1 MELLLIL
8 LQIITYSTFQ
18 CDSVFDM
25 RLLLSL
31 NYYKVFYRQ
40 SIEKYLKE
48 NFSERVNKINPED
61 KKNYVRML
69 FAILYHHYNS
79 DLMRMVSSSK
89 RQLENIFSTGCF
101 SGYSG

>member
-1 MELLLIL
+1 M

-31 NYYKVFYRQ
+31 NYYKVFYRK

-48 NFSERVNKINPED
+48 NFEKIFIKMPYVIILIKNKINILPLCIYL
-61 KKNYVRML
+61 KKINK
-69 FAILYHHYNS
+69 ILDN
-79 DLMRMVSSSK
+79 
-89 RQLENIFSTGCF
+89 NT
-101 SGYSG
+101 

>member
-1 MELLLIL
+1 
-8 LQIITYSTFQ
+8 
-18 CDSVFDM
+18 M

-31 NYYKVFYRQ
+31 NYYKVFYRK

>member
-31 NYYKVFYRQ
+31 NYYKVFYRK

-48 NFSERVNKINPED
+48 KELNLTATLDAKAAYTDADFVVI
-61 KKNYVRML
+61 
-69 FAILYHHYNS
+69 AA
-79 DLMRMVSSSK
+79 
-89 RQLENIFSTGCF
+89 STNVYGANR
-101 SGYSG
+101 SNVA

>member
-31 NYYKVFYRQ
+31 NYYKVFYRK

-48 NFSERVNKINPED
+48 NFGKTFIKMPYVIILFKIKISILPLCNYLNKINKYWTTIP
-61 KKNYVRML
+61 
-69 FAILYHHYNS
+69 NS
-79 DLMRMVSSSK
+79 VIITSIGGD
-89 RQLENIFSTGCF
+89 T
-101 SGYSG
+101 

>member
-18 CDSVFDM
+18 CDYVFDM

-31 NYYKVFYRQ
+31 NYYKVFYRK

-48 NFSERVNKINPED
+48 NFG
-61 KKNYVRML
+61 KNIYKNAVCYY
-69 FAILYHHYNS
+69 I
-79 DLMRMVSSSK
+79 V
-89 RQLENIFSTGCF
+89 
-101 SGYSG
+101 